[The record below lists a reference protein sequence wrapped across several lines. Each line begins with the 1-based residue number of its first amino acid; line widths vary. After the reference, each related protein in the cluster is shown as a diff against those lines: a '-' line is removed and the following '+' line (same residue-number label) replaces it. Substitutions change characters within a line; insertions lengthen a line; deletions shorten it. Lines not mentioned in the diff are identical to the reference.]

1 MIQKSWTT
9 LKTIPPRSAEINDLR
24 RRIRINVP
32 FCFSIPQICTFWAFH
47 PIYLPRITNGGPN
60 NPDKVQMAE
69 LTEKEKEITA
79 GERASALN
87 QWLNDHWHLLP
98 GSLIV
103 VVGLSAAVENVG
115 LSALVEVFSAWF

>member
-1 MIQKSWTT
+1 
-9 LKTIPPRSAEINDLR
+9 
-24 RRIRINVP
+24 
-32 FCFSIPQICTFWAFH
+32 
-47 PIYLPRITNGGPN
+47 
-60 NPDKVQMAE
+60 MAE

-87 QWLNDHWHLLP
+87 QWLNDHWYLLP

-115 LSALVEVFSAWF
+115 LSALVEVVSAWF